1 MEGQRFFDLERFDGR
16 FGGPMPTGWMAG
28 VLNAYYAAD
37 NRITNPVLS
46 SAHFTAGRDEVYP
59 IPFQEISAEGGKLVQ
74 NPGY

>member
-1 MEGQRFFDLERFDGR
+1 MEGHRFFDLQRMDGR

-28 VLNAYYAAD
+28 VLNAYYKAD
-37 NRITNPVLS
+37 NRIANPVLS
-46 SAHFTAGRDEVYP
+46 AAHFTAGRDEVYP